1 MSAIINSPDQF
12 DLLLSMSGIGGD
24 CSRNSYDCETGEPS
38 GGSFIVIPNDPVTL
52 IDNDGLASNETI
64 YNPLLSGEQIRLKRQ
79 AWNDPL
85 AEFTPFRYPNAGD
98 LSDCSTYPYSLP
110 IEPCLSDVS
119 YIVGEGDEN
128 GIVQARNIDLSVCKN
143 VWAYYS
149 GWRIDHVA
157 LTGLAVLVP
166 ALYARIYESVNTDCS
181 SGSFSGSSWMR
192 LVAFAWPLMYDAE
205 SSPWDENRYFA
216 CEQSDPAIAD
226 PMKCSGW
233 SVLIMAL
240 EAYSLGDGGT
250 LFYGQGSS
258 PQGPPPEEG
267 ISIEWSAPAGPSEAA
282 PGLGSID
289 NPMMQLRR
297 TATFLG
303 DWGEGTVTL
312 SRAAPECS

>member
-1 MSAIINSPDQF
+1 M
-12 DLLLSMSGIGGD
+12 
-24 CSRNSYDCETGEPS
+24 
-38 GGSFIVIPNDPVTL
+38 IPNDPITM
-52 IDNDGLASNETI
+52 IDYQGEGTNELI

-85 AEFTPFRYPNAGD
+85 AEFTPFRYPNAED
-98 LSDCSTYPYSLP
+98 LSDCLSSPLSLP
-110 IEPCLSDVS
+110 LNPCLSDVS
-119 YIVGEGDEN
+119 YLVGEGDEN
-128 GIVQARNIDLSVCKN
+128 GVVQARNLDLSVCKN

-149 GWRIDHVA
+149 GWMADYYPSLELGIVS
-157 LTGLAVLVP
+157 P
-166 ALYARIYESVNTDCS
+166 ALYARSYISNMADCS
-181 SGSFSGSSWMR
+181 GGGFSISSWMR

-289 NPMMQLRR
+289 NAMMQLRR